1 MKAKK
6 SKTHMMVEAPSGYH
20 WMTEKG
26 RHYLMPHKGEFVPH
40 EGASLEAKFRIKAKH
55 S

>member
-1 MKAKK
+1 MKASRKK
-6 SKTHMMVEAPSGYH
+6 IKVDAPKGYH

-40 EGASLEAKFRIKAKH
+40 NGASLTASFSVKAKH
-55 S
+55 G